1 MSEAKQQQLATLAV
15 HAGQSPDPTTGSR
28 AVPIYQTTSYLFQ
41 DADHAGRLF
50 ALKEFGN
57 IYTRIMNPTTDVF
70 EKRVAALEG
79 GAAGLA
85 TASGQAAETLA
96 LTTLAAAGDE
106 IVSTT
111 SLYGG
116 TYNLFHYTLPRL
128 GITVKFVDADDFDG
142 LRAAINDKT
151 RAVYTET
158 LGNPKLDVVD
168 IEKLAAIAHEHKLPL
183 VIDNTS
189 ASPALVRPIEWG
201 ADIVVNSATK
211 FLGGHG
217 TTIGGVIVDAGK
229 FDWAASG
236 RFKDFTEPDPSY
248 HGLSYTE
255 AFGPLAFILK
265 ARVQGLRDTGA
276 ALSPFNAFLL
286 LQGIETLHLRLERH
300 SAERAGR
307 GQASGAASR
316 RGVGQLS
323 GPGIQ
328 PVLTSG
334 RRSIC
339 PPARARWSPLAS
351 RADYE
356 AGKKL
361 IDALELFSLVANIGD
376 AKSLVI
382 HPASTTHQQLSV
394 EEQATTGVTPELVR
408 LSVGIE
414 DIRDILADLDQ
425 AIEAANGHALAGATE
440 TAEPCCTMSIMTEPT
455 RRDRS
460 RRPTEAGI
468 LAAHL
473 RRRLCARRAPVAG
486 VRPHAGR
493 RLTLHYA
500 VYGRLNAARDN
511 AVLVCHALSGS
522 ALVGSWWP
530 EIFAPGGGSVAG
542 SRFCDLHQHAGLLLR
557 LDRARFG
564 GPGDG
569 RHLRPGF
576 SAGFDP
582 RQCAGAGQAAGL
594 AGHSPAAAG
603 AGRLDRRHAGPGV
616 GDP

>member
-1 MSEAKQQQLATLAV
+1 MSEPKQHQLATLAV
-15 HAGQSPDPTTGSR
+15 HAGQSPDPATGSR

-79 GAAGLA
+79 GVAGLA
-85 TASGQAAETLA
+85 TASGQAAETLT
-96 LTTLAAAGDE
+96 LTTLAGAGDE

-116 TYNLFHYTLPRL
+116 TYNLFHYTFPRL
-128 GITVKFVDADDFDG
+128 GIKVRFVDADDFAG

-168 IEKLAAIAHEHKLPL
+168 IERIAAIAHEHKLPL

-248 HGLSYTE
+248 HGLVYTE

-300 SAERAGR
+300 SENALAVARHLE
-307 GQASGAASR
+307 QHP
-316 RGVGQLS
+316 GVDWVNY
-323 GPGIQ
+323 PGLESS
-328 PVLTSG
+328 PYF
-334 RRSIC
+334 
-339 PPARARWSPLAS
+339 ARAQKYLPNGKSALVTFGIKGGY
-351 RADYE
+351 D

-361 IDALELFSLVANIGD
+361 IDGLELFSLVANIGD

-425 AIEAANGHALAGATE
+425 AIEAANGHKAA
-440 TAEPCCTMSIMTEPT
+440 AEARTGT
-455 RRDRS
+455 
-460 RRPTEAGI
+460 
-468 LAAHL
+468 LAAK
-473 RRRLCARRAPVAG
+473 
-486 VRPHAGR
+486 
-493 RLTLHYA
+493 
-500 VYGRLNAARDN
+500 
-511 AVLVCHALSGS
+511 
-522 ALVGSWWP
+522 
-530 EIFAPGGGSVAG
+530 
-542 SRFCDLHQHAGLLLR
+542 
-557 LDRARFG
+557 
-564 GPGDG
+564 
-569 RHLRPGF
+569 
-576 SAGFDP
+576 
-582 RQCAGAGQAAGL
+582 
-594 AGHSPAAAG
+594 
-603 AGRLDRRHAGPGV
+603 
-616 GDP
+616 

>member
-1 MSEAKQQQLATLAV
+1 MSEAKQQFATLAV

-28 AVPIYQTTSYLFQ
+28 AVPIYQTTSYVFQ

-50 ALKEFGN
+50 GLKEFGN

-79 GAAGLA
+79 GVAGLA
-85 TASGQAAETLA
+85 TASGQAAETLT

-128 GITVKFVDADDFDG
+128 GITVRFVDADDFDG
-142 LRAAINDKT
+142 LRAAINEKT
-151 RAVYTET
+151 RAIYTES

-168 IEKLAAIAHEHKLPL
+168 IEKLAGIAHENGLPL
-183 VIDNTS
+183 VVDNTTPS
-189 ASPALVRPIEWG
+189 AALVRPIEWG

-217 TTIGGVIVDAGK
+217 TAIGGVIVDAGK

-236 RFKDFTEPDPSY
+236 RFKEFTEPDPSY

-286 LQGIETLHLRLERH
+286 LQGIETFHLRLERH
-300 SAERAGR
+300 SQNALAVARHLEQHPGVEWVNYPGLESSRFYTRAQKYLPNGH
-307 GQASGAASR
+307 GAI
-316 RGVGQLS
+316 VTF
-323 GPGIQ
+323 GIK
-328 PVLTSG
+328 G
-334 RRSIC
+334 GF
-339 PPARARWSPLAS
+339 
-351 RADYE
+351 E

-361 IDALELFSLVANIGD
+361 INGLSLFSLLANIGD

-394 EEQATTGVTPELVR
+394 EEQASTGVTPELVR

-425 AIEAANGHALAGATE
+425 AITAANGHTYGGVPTTEALAA
-440 TAEPCCTMSIMTEPT
+440 
-455 RRDRS
+455 
-460 RRPTEAGI
+460 
-468 LAAHL
+468 
-473 RRRLCARRAPVAG
+473 
-486 VRPHAGR
+486 
-493 RLTLHYA
+493 
-500 VYGRLNAARDN
+500 
-511 AVLVCHALSGS
+511 
-522 ALVGSWWP
+522 
-530 EIFAPGGGSVAG
+530 
-542 SRFCDLHQHAGLLLR
+542 Q
-557 LDRARFG
+557 
-564 GPGDG
+564 
-569 RHLRPGF
+569 
-576 SAGFDP
+576 
-582 RQCAGAGQAAGL
+582 
-594 AGHSPAAAG
+594 
-603 AGRLDRRHAGPGV
+603 
-616 GDP
+616 